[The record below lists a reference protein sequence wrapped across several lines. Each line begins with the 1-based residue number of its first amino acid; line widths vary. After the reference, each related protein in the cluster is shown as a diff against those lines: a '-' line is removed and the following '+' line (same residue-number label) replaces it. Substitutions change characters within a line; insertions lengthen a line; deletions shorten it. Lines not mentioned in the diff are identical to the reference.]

1 MVTRPGF
8 RAGLDGT
15 LLRHGAAIA
24 VLSAGHAWGA
34 ATGDAVPG
42 QSASWLIV
50 LAVLALVVGILIWR
64 LRASHDLR
72 VAHSNSA
79 AALATQLEQLRSAHD
94 KKVQTLEEDLAR
106 VQAELAAESA
116 RRETAQA
123 VAIQTTHKDA
133 LTQLPNRL
141 GLQEDLSQ
149 AVAAAERSGQNP
161 SVLLVDLDDFK
172 RINDTLGHGVGDEMI
187 RLVAQRLSACVASAG
202 ENSVLGGSVDFVA
215 RVGGDEF
222 AVLVRSVSD
231 RAALSKLAEQVAES
245 LRQPFT
251 VGGYK
256 THTSASLGIACFPR
270 DGQDGDT
277 LLKNAD
283 MAMFRAK
290 ALGKDGIQFY
300 SHAMGVAA
308 SRRMAVENGLRK
320 ALEEQHLALRYQPKV
335 ESGTW
340 RITGVEALVRW
351 RSPTHGLILPGNFIE
366 IAEQT
371 GLIAQIGEWVLL
383 EACKQQRAWQDA
395 GLAPVQMAVN
405 VSSMQ
410 FREDHLLAAVVAAI
424 KQSGILPGFLQL
436 EVTENLFMKN
446 MTLARNTLE
455 YVRGLGATVAID
467 DFGTGYS
474 SFGYLRE
481 LPVDCI
487 KIDRSFVRE
496 LDARPDDRAIARA
509 IVNLAHALTVKTVA
523 EGVETRVQADLL
535 AETGCDEMQGF
546 VFAPP
551 VDANQM
557 MRILRQGVL
566 PPGSPYALSPATQ
579 APAEA
584 SPADGEADTFS
595 YELHAQATQVV
606 PASWAADG

>member
-1 MVTRPGF
+1 MAD
-8 RAGLDGT
+8 RAW
-15 LLRHGAAIA
+15 
-24 VLSAGHAWGA
+24 SA
-34 ATGDAVPG
+34 ATGEA
-42 QSASWLIV
+42 SAGPSAAWLIV
-50 LAVLALVVGILIWR
+50 LAVLALVVGLLMWR

-72 VAHSNSA
+72 IAHSNSA

-94 KKVQTLEEDLAR
+94 KKVMTLEEDLAR

-187 RLVAQRLSACVASAG
+187 RLVAQRLSACVAPSG
-202 ENSVLGGSVDFVA
+202 EKSGPGGSADFVA

-222 AVLVRSVSD
+222 AILVRSVSD

-256 THTSASLGIACFPR
+256 THTSASLGIACFPK

-300 SHAMGVAA
+300 SHAMSVAA

-383 EACKQQRAWQDA
+383 EACKQQRAWQDN
-395 GLAPVQMAVN
+395 GLAPIQMAVN

-496 LDARPDDRAIARA
+496 LDARPDDREIARA
-509 IVNLAHALTVKTVA
+509 IVNLAHALSVKTVA

-584 SPADGEADTFS
+584 SPADGEADTSS

>member
-1 MVTRPGF
+1 MM
-8 RAGLDGT
+8 
-15 LLRHGAAIA
+15 A
-24 VLSAGHAWGA
+24 VLVADRAWSA
-34 ATGDAVPG
+34 ATGEA
-42 QSASWLIV
+42 SAGPSAAWLIV
-50 LAVLALVVGILIWR
+50 LAVLALVFGLLMWR

-72 VAHSNSA
+72 IAHSNSA
-79 AALATQLEQLRSAHD
+79 AALATQLEQLRSTHD
-94 KKVQTLEEDLAR
+94 KKVKTLEEDLAR
-106 VQAELAAESA
+106 VQADLAAESA
-116 RRETAQA
+116 RRENAQA

-141 GLQEDLSQ
+141 RLQEDLSQ

-187 RLVAQRLSACVASAG
+187 RLVAQRLSACVAPSG
-202 ENSVLGGSVDFVA
+202 EKSGPGGSADFVA

-245 LRQPFT
+245 LRQAFT

-256 THTSASLGIACFPR
+256 THTSASLGIACFPK

-300 SHAMGVAA
+300 SHAMSVAA

-320 ALEEQHLALRYQPKV
+320 ALQEQHLALRYQPKV

-351 RSPTHGLILPGNFIE
+351 SSPTHGLILPGNFIE

-395 GLAPVQMAVN
+395 GLAPIQMAVN

-424 KQSGILPGFLQL
+424 KQSGIQPGFLQL

-496 LDARPDDRAIARA
+496 LDARSDDREIARA
-509 IVNLAHALTVKTVA
+509 IVNLAHALSVRTVA
-523 EGVETRVQADLL
+523 EGVETRVQADML

-551 VDANQM
+551 VEANQM
-557 MRILRQGVL
+557 MRILRLGVL

-579 APAEA
+579 TPAEA
-584 SPADGEADTFS
+584 SSVDGDADTSS
-595 YELHAQATQVV
+595 YELHSQATQVV

>member
-1 MVTRPGF
+1 MC
-8 RAGLDGT
+8 
-15 LLRHGAAIA
+15 
-24 VLSAGHAWGA
+24 
-34 ATGDAVPG
+34 
-42 QSASWLIV
+42 
-50 LAVLALVVGILIWR
+50 
-64 LRASHDLR
+64 
-72 VAHSNSA
+72 
-79 AALATQLEQLRSAHD
+79 
-94 KKVQTLEEDLAR
+94 
-106 VQAELAAESA
+106 
-116 RRETAQA
+116 
-123 VAIQTTHKDA
+123 
-133 LTQLPNRL
+133 
-141 GLQEDLSQ
+141 
-149 AVAAAERSGQNP
+149 
-161 SVLLVDLDDFK
+161 
-172 RINDTLGHGVGDEMI
+172 I
-187 RLVAQRLSACVASAG
+187 R
-202 ENSVLGGSVDFVA
+202 
-215 RVGGDEF
+215 
-222 AVLVRSVSD
+222 D
-231 RAALSKLAEQVAES
+231 R
-245 LRQPFT
+245 
-251 VGGYK
+251 
-256 THTSASLGIACFPR
+256 
-270 DGQDGDT
+270 
-277 LLKNAD
+277 
-283 MAMFRAK
+283 
-290 ALGKDGIQFY
+290 FY

-487 KIDRSFVRE
+487 KIDRSFVPVSYTHLSCR
-496 LDARPDDRAIARA
+496 RAI
-509 IVNLAHALTVKTVA
+509 
-523 EGVETRVQADLL
+523 
-535 AETGCDEMQGF
+535 
-546 VFAPP
+546 
-551 VDANQM
+551 
-557 MRILRQGVL
+557 
-566 PPGSPYALSPATQ
+566 
-579 APAEA
+579 
-584 SPADGEADTFS
+584 
-595 YELHAQATQVV
+595 
-606 PASWAADG
+606 

>member
-1 MVTRPGF
+1 M
-8 RAGLDGT
+8 
-15 LLRHGAAIA
+15 
-24 VLSAGHAWGA
+24 
-34 ATGDAVPG
+34 PG

-141 GLQEDLSQ
+141 RLQEDLSQ

-256 THTSASLGIACFPR
+256 THTSASLGIACFPK

-300 SHAMGVAA
+300 SHAMSVAA

-383 EACKQQRAWQDA
+383 EACKQQRAWQDN
-395 GLAPVQMAVN
+395 GLAPIQMAVN

-424 KQSGILPGFLQL
+424 KQSGIQPGFLQL

-496 LDARPDDRAIARA
+496 LDARPDDREIARA
-509 IVNLAHALTVKTVA
+509 IVNLAHALSVKTVA